1 MNYYFT
7 SSREASA
14 SQPARQSKN
23 SIYIDYWL
31 LGSALLLVFIGLI
44 AVGSASIAVS
54 DRQMGEPFYY
64 FWRQLAYASLGIT
77 IAWGV
82 LHIKLVFWELL
93 GPTILMF
100 SFLLLLLVLLVGTEV
115 NGSTRW
121 FSLGL
126 FNFQPS
132 ELMKLSIVIF
142 LAGYLV
148 RRGDEVRETTKG
160 FHKPLILISIIA
172 ILLLLEP
179 DFGAAVVIALTTFSM
194 MFLGGVR
201 LRQFFLLLLL
211 AGVALTIIAY
221 TSPYRLERITC
232 FLNPWADPF
241 NCGFQL
247 TQALI
252 AFGRGEWFGVGLGG
266 SIQKL
271 FYLPEA
277 HTDFLFAV
285 LCEELGLLGGVFVI
299 LLFSTVVWRA
309 FFLAHIA
316 IDNGK
321 LFCGYLAYGIGLL
334 IGLQAFTNIGVNM
347 GMLPTKGLTL
357 PLMSYG
363 GSSMVLTCIA
373 IALLLRVGHELD
385 ANQTSGNK
393 QGIGVR

>member
-1 MNYYFT
+1 MNFYFVPT
-7 SSREASA
+7 NEESS
-14 SQPARQSKN
+14 SQLSRHKKN
-23 SIYIDYWL
+23 NIYIDYWL
-31 LGSALLLVFIGLI
+31 SLSVLLLLVIGLV
-44 AVGSASIAVS
+44 AVSSASISVS
-54 DRQMGEPFYY
+54 ERQMGEPFYY
-64 FWRQLAYASLGIT
+64 FWRQLAHVCIGVGL
-77 IAWGV
+77 AWGV
-82 LHIKLVFWELL
+82 LHIKIGFWERIGPSLL
-93 GPTILMF
+93 IF
-100 SFLLLLLVLLVGTEV
+100 SFLLLLLVLLLGSEV

-132 ELMKLSIVIF
+132 ELTKLSVVVF

-148 RRGDEVRETTKG
+148 RRGDEVRESTKG
-160 FHKPLILISIIA
+160 FHKPLILISIIG

-179 DFGAAVVIALTTFSM
+179 DFGAAVVIALTTFCM

-201 LRQFFLLLLL
+201 LRQFFLLLIL
-211 AGVALTIIAY
+211 AGLALALIAF
-221 TSPYRLERITC
+221 TSPYRMERITC

-241 NCGFQL
+241 DCGFQL

-299 LLFSTVVWRA
+299 LLFATIVWRA
-309 FFLAHIA
+309 FHFAHIA
-316 IDNGK
+316 ISQKN
-321 LFCGYLAYGIGLL
+321 LFSGYLAYGLGLL

-347 GMLPTKGLTL
+347 GLLPTKGLTL

-373 IALLLRVGHELD
+373 CALLLRVGHELYPKH
-385 ANQTSGNK
+385 K
-393 QGIGVR
+393 QPGVLYKARS